1 MLLALFV
8 FTGHAAEIIN
18 PGFENDWQGWI
29 EVDKDDK
36 SVSLSG
42 NSHEGAKAASISS
55 QAGTFAQ
62 VVAVKANTD
71 YVASAW
77 VMGTGI
83 VGVKIGQQLVFERQG
98 KTKTWKQVQVA
109 FNSGEHQQ
117 VAVFAQFNGKKN
129 LFDDFS
135 ISQEKGERN
144 DATLRVAKGGLSP
157 DLPPGRNFDLTDWN
171 LNTPEDSGD
180 GRSKR
185 ISERELAGG
194 YQNKAYFHTAED
206 GGMIFRTTI
215 EGKKTSKNT
224 KYTRTELREMLRRG
238 DTSISTK
245 SDNGSNKNNWVFSS
259 APRKAQKLSGGVD
272 GTLRATLAVNH
283 VTTTGRARD
292 IGTVIIGQI
301 HASSDEPVRL
311 HYRKLPQNERG
322 SIYVAHEIS
331 GGDDQWH
338 EILGSRSDTAKNP
351 LDGIALNEKFSYEI
365 AARGHELK
373 ISIIRDGLI
382 LGSSTI
388 DMTHSGYDVTNDYMY
403 FKAGVYTQNDSGDP
417 QDYDQA
423 TFYALENKHQGYDY

>member
-1 MLLALFV
+1 MAIIAS
-8 FTGHAAEIIN
+8 TGHAAEIIN

-29 EVDKDDK
+29 EIDKDNK

-42 NSHEGAKAASISS
+42 DSHEGAQAVKISS

-62 VVAVKANTD
+62 TVAVEANTD
-71 YVASAW
+71 YVVRAW

-83 VGVKIGQQLVFERQG
+83 VGAKIGEQLVFERQG
-98 KTKTWKQVQVA
+98 KTKTWKEVKVA
-109 FNSGEHQQ
+109 FNSEEQQ
-117 VAVFAQFNGKKN
+117 QIAVFAQFNGKKS

-135 ISQEKGERN
+135 ISQQKGERN
-144 DATLRVAKGGLSP
+144 DATLRVVKGGLSP
-157 DLPPGRNFDLTDWN
+157 DLPPGRNFDLTDWY
-171 LNTPEDSGD
+171 LNTPEDGGD

-185 ISERELAGG
+185 IPERELAGG
-194 YQNKAYFHTAED
+194 YQNKDYFYTAED
-206 GGMIFRTTI
+206 GGMVFRTTI
-215 EGKKTSKNT
+215 EGGRTSNNT

-245 SDNGSNKNNWVFSS
+245 SDTGGSNKNNWVFSS
-259 APRKAQKLSGGVD
+259 APRKAQQLSGGVD
-272 GTLRATLAVNH
+272 GILTATLAVND

-292 IGTVIIGQI
+292 VGKVIIGQI

-331 GGDDQWH
+331 GGDDQSY

-351 LDGIALNEKFSYEI
+351 LDGIALNEKFSYKI

-373 ISIIRDGLI
+373 ISISKDGVI
-382 LGSSTI
+382 LGRTTI
-388 DMTHSGYDVTNDYMY
+388 DMTHSGYDVKNDYMY

-417 QDYDQA
+417 KDYDQA
-423 TFYALENKHQGYDY
+423 TFYALKNQHQGYDD